1 MSYRLAFNGR
11 LVYTPYSIR
20 YSPYGNRLQNCSQI
34 ENPKKQIVI
43 VTSTVMMDTSL
54 LMIIDLLESL
64 VLAKIRP
71 IVATGLRKRLLLVAW
86 DLVPKLTESLGM
98 LKML

>member
-1 MSYRLAFNGR
+1 
-11 LVYTPYSIR
+11 
-20 YSPYGNRLQNCSQI
+20 
-34 ENPKKQIVI
+34 
-43 VTSTVMMDTSL
+43 
-54 LMIIDLLESL
+54 MIIDLLESL